1 MIHSLANA
9 AAWLCI
15 GLALPAG
22 MAWAAAKPVPKA
34 QAKVQAKVAAPVA
47 LQPRQPSAQL
57 GHEKG
62 DTERCF
68 ECHGENGQGPAH
80 HSEGIF
86 AKLAGQPADYL
97 LRQIE
102 HFRSNKRD
110 NASMALMARTVSTE
124 DLQDIA
130 AYFAALPPMRGSSGT
145 GSRLNARAEQL
156 LAQGDASKGIAACA
170 ACHGEQG
177 RGIAGQAAPVLAGQ
191 DLNYLKRQLWTLR
204 DGSRSEV
211 APAVMGP
218 VARQLS
224 DADID
229 ALISH
234 LSAL

>member
-1 MIHSLANA
+1 MFHALANA
-9 AAWLCI
+9 AAWLCLV
-15 GLALPAG
+15 GLALPAS
-22 MAWAAAKPVPKA
+22 MAWAAAKPAPKVL
-34 QAKVQAKVAAPVA
+34 AKAAPA
-47 LQPRQPSAQL
+47 LLQPRQADALL
-57 GHEKG
+57 GREKA
-62 DTERCF
+62 DAERCF
-68 ECHGENGQGPAH
+68 ECHGEHGQGPAQ

-102 HFRSNKRD
+102 HFRSNRRD
-110 NASMALMARTVSTE
+110 NASMALMARTVSAE

-130 AYFAALPPMRGSSGT
+130 AYFAALPPMQGSGRS
-145 GSRLNARAEQL
+145 LNARAEQL
-156 LAQGDASKGIAACA
+156 LAQGDAAKGIAACA
-170 ACHGEQG
+170 ACHGAQG

-191 DLNYLKRQLWTLR
+191 DLNYLRRQLWTLR
-204 DGSRSEV
+204 DGSRGEA